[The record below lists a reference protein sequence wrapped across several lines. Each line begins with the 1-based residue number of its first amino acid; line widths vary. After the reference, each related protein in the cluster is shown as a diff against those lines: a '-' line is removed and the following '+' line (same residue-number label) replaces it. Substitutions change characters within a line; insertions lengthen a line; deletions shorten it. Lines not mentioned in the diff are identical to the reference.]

1 MSLRFKQSGG
11 RTTVYASSHRTNF
24 VVNATEEIA
33 LHTEHTF
40 QILKGREALRYGCQS
55 VTRNETPQ
63 HTRTKPPKS
72 PFCTCLQLPHS
83 PPPRPRSH
91 FRSRCQGYPLQMA
104 SVSTL
109 SYLTH
114 PSSLFQHEPFKVTRK
129 QCGWQGRFYGERWE
143 SICNEQKRKPHLLT
157 REVRMQAASFIQH
170 HFPRTLQADAK
181 PVANEVKSPGLESP

>member
-33 LHTEHTF
+33 LHTEDTF
-40 QILKGREALRYGCQS
+40 QILKDREALRYGCQS

-83 PPPRPRSH
+83 APPEATLGAGAKATLSKWLLYPPSLTSPILPVSSSMSLS
-91 FRSRCQGYPLQMA
+91 RSRES
-104 SVSTL
+104 SVAGGVVFMEKGGRIFAMSKKE
-109 SYLTH
+109 SLT
-114 PSSLFQHEPFKVTRK
+114 SSH
-129 QCGWQGRFYGERWE
+129 
-143 SICNEQKRKPHLLT
+143 
-157 REVRMQAASFIQH
+157 VR
-170 HFPRTLQADAK
+170 
-181 PVANEVKSPGLESP
+181 